1 MVIASPQSRERNAKI
16 LALARAG
23 KSDREIMA
31 ALGVT
36 KNVVIGAR
44 HRAGIASNRDAASPT
59 SMNWQDPWPEPQT
72 LLDRMAALHARMDAV
87 LAECG
92 PTAQYRVPDKPKAKA
107 AA

>member
-1 MVIASPQSRERNAKI
+1 MVISSPQSRERKAKI

-31 ALGVT
+31 ELGVS
-36 KNVVIGAR
+36 KNVVIGTR
-44 HRAGIASNRDAASPT
+44 YRAGIASNRDVASPG
-59 SMNWQDPWPEPQT
+59 SLNWQDRRPEPQT
-72 LLDRMAALHARMDAV
+72 LLDRMTALHARMDAV

>member
-1 MVIASPQSRERNAKI
+1 MVISSPQSRERKAKI

-31 ALGVT
+31 ELGVS

-44 HRAGIASNRDAASPT
+44 YRAGIASNRDVASP
-59 SMNWQDPWPEPQT
+59 SSLSWQDHWPKPQT
-72 LLDRMAALHARMDAV
+72 LLDRMTALHARMDAV